1 MIFQVRFSR
10 VDCEMEIQNLFH
22 MRLCLQSFKVVVR
35 LIAQKRLLNKIGT
48 ALKLLHEALKLLSE
62 HKYKVCL
69 LWWNLVMRNHIYTVS
84 NMIQRRWNSASHCI
98 SCCRWCTYDVELFVW
113 NWLLDVWL
121 NMLNLLIQSQI
132 DLWSFC
138 FLLPFNVG
146 NCEYNPHLNLHCTCI
161 SCLILLIFAFVLML
175 GISL

>member
-35 LIAQKRLLNKIGT
+35 LIAQKRLLYKIGT

-69 LWWNLVMRNHIYTVS
+69 LWWNLVMRNHIYTIF
-84 NMIQRRWNSASHCI
+84 NMIQSRWNSASHCI

-121 NMLNLLIQSQI
+121 NMLNFSSELISG
-132 DLWSFC
+132 LSAF
-138 FLLPFNVG
+138 
-146 NCEYNPHLNLHCTCI
+146 Y
-161 SCLILLIFAFVLML
+161 CLLML
-175 GISL
+175 VTASITRI